1 MATTKKYAARPGN
14 GLDLEG
20 VTVRSITSVA
30 DRPELLVA
38 AQQIFDVAWSPTL
51 MIPSVS
57 SHLIPRLLTDFSKF
71 VLVAVTDNPIEPL
84 GYAAAIPFVGPDDLL
99 DLPDGGYDEVFTRAV
114 QDFDAGRTPTM
125 LAALAIAVMPKHR
138 GSGVSEGLARALC
151 DLARSHRFSHL
162 VVPVRPAHK
171 AADPFVS
178 MDRYAFR
185 TRQDGAPADPWI
197 RVHWRLGATIVKIC
211 PSSMT
216 MRASIAAWEEATRV
230 SFGSSGLYA
239 IPDGLAPLRV
249 DCERRE
255 AVLVEPNVWMAY
267 RIG

>member
-1 MATTKKYAARPGN
+1 
-14 GLDLEG
+14 
-20 VTVRSITSVA
+20 
-30 DRPELLVA
+30 
-38 AQQIFDVAWSPTL
+38 
-51 MIPSVS
+51 MIPSMS

-99 DLPDGGYDEVFTRAV
+99 DLPDGGYDEVFTLAV

-138 GSGVSEGLARALC
+138 GSGVSESLARALC
-151 DLARSHRFSHL
+151 KLARSHRFLYL

-171 AADPFVS
+171 AAEPFKS
-178 MDRYAFR
+178 MEQYAFR
-185 TRQDGAPADPWI
+185 TCPDGAPADPWI
-197 RVHWRLGATIVKIC
+197 RLHWRLGATIIKIC

-216 MRASIAAWEEATRV
+216 MRASIAAWQEATRA
-230 SFGSSGLYA
+230 SFANSGLYA

-249 DCERRE
+249 DRERDE
-255 AVLVEPNVWMAY
+255 AVLIEPNVWMAY
-267 RIG
+267 PIR